1 MNFEFLNTFLVFLLG
16 VLLESWNIFVE
27 TAPYLIFG
35 LGIAGLLNVLVPDQK
50 IVDYLGASAGKVRSV
65 VNAALA
71 GLPLPLCSCGVVPT
85 AMSIRKRGANRGAT
99 LSFLIST
106 PETGVDSIAV
116 SYALLDPLMAIFRP
130 LAALVTAVLAGLA
143 DNFLIGEN
151 SEKMNLKKPENYG
164 KKAGVLAVST
174 FIGTPLQ
181 EKTCSSSSCS
191 CHKPADSGS
200 EKTES
205 IGTMTRAID
214 VKPSGP
220 KLLKIN
226 NNSENIQRLSRASPN
241 FRKEGSSCGCGECG
255 CEEQELGKDEKHK
268 KFGKEGIN
276 LEPGIEGINL
286 EPGEDRKNKESIK
299 STLIKGVKY
308 AYIELPAEISKWMLI
323 GIFFA
328 GIISYAIPENLI
340 QNYLGGGFN
349 SMLVMLLVGIPL
361 YICATA
367 STPLAA
373 SLISK
378 GMSPGTAFVFL
389 LAGPATNAATITMV
403 ARFLGKRSAA
413 LYLGVISLC
422 ALGAGFL
429 LDWFYLKL
437 GINAV
442 ATVGTAK
449 ELLPEDLKLGFAF
462 FLLPLM
468 LYGIFRSKNECGCSE
483 CH

>member
-1 MNFEFLNTFLVFLLG
+1 MNFEFLNALLVLFSG

-50 IVDYLGASAGKVRSV
+50 IVDYLGASAGKIRSV
-65 VNAALA
+65 INAALA
-71 GLPLPLCSCGVVPT
+71 GLPLPLCSCGVVPA

-116 SYALLDPLMAIFRP
+116 TYALLDPLMAVFRP
-130 LAALVTAVLAGLA
+130 LAALVTAVLTGLA
-143 DNFLIGEN
+143 DNFLIGECP
-151 SEKMNLKKPENYG
+151 EKKNITKQESPG
-164 KKAGVLAVST
+164 KKTGVLTVST
-174 FIGTPLQ
+174 LIGAPLQ

-191 CHKPADSGS
+191 CHKPADCGNGKAESVS
-200 EKTES
+200 TITKTIE
-205 IGTMTRAID
+205 
-214 VKPSGP
+214 VKPSGAKP
-220 KLLKIN
+220 LKIN
-226 NNSENIQRLSRASPN
+226 TKSENV
-241 FRKEGSSCGCGECG
+241 RKLTLVSSGFQNEGSSCSCGECG
-255 CEEQELGKDEKHK
+255 CEENESGKDGINKES
-268 KFGKEGIN
+268 GKEG
-276 LEPGIEGINL
+276 
-286 EPGEDRKNKESIK
+286 KNKEPGKDRNNKESVK
-299 STLIKGVKY
+299 SRLIKGIKY

-328 GIISYAIPENLI
+328 GIISYAVPESLI
-340 QNYLGGGFN
+340 QNYLGGGFG

-373 SLISK
+373 SLVAK

-389 LAGPATNAATITMV
+389 LAGPATNVATITMV

-413 LYLGVISLC
+413 LYLGMISLC

-437 GINAV
+437 GISAV

-468 LYGIFRSKNECGCSE
+468 LYGIFRNEKECGCSE